1 MAGQLKSESFGNRYL
16 WQLINGT
23 GFLRPNEYVKRE
35 LKKNEDKISKGL
47 LFFRK
52 PVTVAGDVLKEKKL
66 SKVHHD
72 FLIKLS
78 SFLGLDEEGSYELF
92 NSFLASD
99 YRGSQKNLQSLL
111 SNDRHCQSLIY
122 KVRDYY
128 FTERLY
134 LLQCIKVVIN
144 FWQDDAHP
152 YKDEFQQI
160 MEVLNTDGLLFKK
173 IDEQLKWVLDENL
186 PTWENHSVLM
196 TDRQALIW
204 AHQNLKEQSELL
216 EIFLIYL
223 KDFEISVDQLIEL
236 IETFR
241 RHGFG
246 RRQSYKHI
254 LRETAEQ
261 FIRKIGYLEVLI
273 LLEAVDLETL
283 HVCSQLGSF
292 DDHFILKDEDLYKK
306 VDKIVTSM
314 GSEPCHGPILLC
326 WATIRLLYGDKSD
339 LNITRKLGNLAI
351 QLRVFDVL
359 FNLLNTEP
367 FNGKTTYVCSVAQF
381 VLYNLFVNVMSAFEE
396 STLGR
401 DREIEML
408 HKDLCQILKLEYC
421 VEDFWQKGL
430 DEGLGTVF
438 QSAKLRFPLDFTTM
452 VLFSTSLS
460 EANEDSAKRIYETWK
475 NLLRYTEPL
484 DRNYAADLMAT
495 KDPAIWKLARNKF
508 PFSGK
513 DFKID
518 AGTYGQILQDSGKP
532 EEGPII
538 QWEVTYDGWELLIC
552 EIEDLLNQASNGT
565 GNVPLSLVS
574 KVTLI
579 TQFVKAMISSY
590 PAVIDELM
598 QITECLYQVI
608 HRFSRFTPVPL
619 DLISSCIDCLKCVAK
634 IHPKQVWHSMK
645 QTGLLPYLT
654 GNVDNY
660 AEVVSGQEVSAGS
673 YGQLLAGTE
682 LIQGHYPVTCSLLDL
697 MSNLIQPFFEHE
709 IEGELM
715 APVLYILRE
724 VFPVFQKWR
733 YVVPTKREQIGHS
746 CLEIFHKILT
756 FLTKKPKTVLKRPQ
770 LQQVC
775 VYSLLFTEAGRA
787 LLEIIGTGSDTV
799 EYALAQQ
806 GSIINEGTG
815 TEIIKLIQMS
825 FSVLNRLLLLKS
837 PDLLV
842 SPMENALSSQPAGRQ
857 TQHIVATIA
866 QYIYHRHNPR
876 LPTLACLL
884 LKRLAMVSRMSILAC
899 LGGEAEAIRD
909 MYLTRLQAVT
919 EDLRLKVVILELL
932 SVCVEEQPGL
942 IEMFLNVQ
950 PSTPASNTLGADSK
964 TKKKD
969 LSLGKTSCLLTV
981 HNLMEAKKQGKYYCP
996 PDLLCA
1002 CLDFIH
1008 SLWAGMRETAMAV
1021 LRERETFW
1029 LSVCAPLTRDIPN
1042 GSEYQPVLPYQI
1054 KTISFVMK
1062 VLAQE
1067 LYSVTSSKLD
1077 VRLKKVLKDV
1087 SQADRFKY
1095 WSEYLKDCLITES
1108 ERETKEEN
1116 LSESPTL
1123 QLLMGWKN
1131 FLITVSKC
1139 NIAEVQLTQ
1148 GLKELI
1154 IVDLLEGL
1162 QALVAESYTE
1172 LKIKLSQNISALLFT
1187 LIKLWTSCLT
1197 NRMRMIKELES
1208 VITQMLSNS
1217 KTLIPTIQLG
1227 ILGAITAILQYN
1239 RDNKTINLG
1248 VNSAVAVAILPS
1260 MCTLLLQSCR
1270 ELPPP
1275 GDLTNKSD
1283 DKENMSDVRIKLQI
1297 VACCLIQ
1304 EILLQCERSE
1314 IWLPIIQEHMVLSTL
1329 LSSMEMY
1336 IRARQALSYVH
1347 AAFLLLLTIAKNEKG
1362 AESVVMSGLVQH
1374 TCLSVMLLY
1383 QKETE
1388 FFPKTLSVGKP
1399 KESMAGTEDKCQWHT
1414 VLCVCLDLYATIL
1427 GLLKYSFL
1435 EDSLNFVGAHQDRMQ
1450 ECLERSRITMTD
1462 AAMLEA
1468 EKTCAFINLLSKFN
1482 REWRLHLGESLVKLQ
1497 TSMMYMT
1504 QTFIAFLMRPR
1515 YLQQVLEQQ
1524 NGQTSR
1530 PRFTASPVLQQQS
1543 STEDIDKPSKQLVH
1557 IQHRML
1563 DVLSHSL
1570 SSLKKFTP
1578 DLCEILHE
1586 QNMDYSEFDP
1596 FLALAFS
1603 GPSPDQDSIPSFGT
1617 LTSCI
1622 RDVCVKLL
1630 MKEVRSP
1637 HKNSNSEEG
1646 SPEII
1651 PKNLIHYVME
1661 NALYIVMSQATRY
1674 LRDPHLP
1681 SSEKQLLKRE
1691 LGTEMNYFL
1700 MELQR
1705 YLRRGTPSSPSA
1717 AKSPRPALSTT
1728 TPMLGRSL
1736 SQSSFASTPETEFFK
1751 FVQEFVIQVLK

>member
-186 PTWENHSVLM
+186 PTWETHSVLM

-283 HVCSQLGSF
+283 HVCNQLGSF

-460 EANEDSAKRIYETWK
+460 EANENSAKRIYETWK

-538 QWEVTYDGWELLIC
+538 QWEVTYNGWELLIC

-565 GNVPLSLVS
+565 GNVPLSLVT

-579 TQFVKAMISSY
+579 TQFVKAMTSSY
-590 PAVIDELM
+590 PAVIDELTP
-598 QITECLYQVI
+598 ITECLYQVI

-756 FLTKKPKTVLKRPQ
+756 FLTKKQKTVLKRPQ

-1087 SQADRFKY
+1087 SQAD
-1095 WSEYLKDCLITES
+1095 
-1108 ERETKEEN
+1108 
-1116 LSESPTL
+1116 
-1123 QLLMGWKN
+1123 
-1131 FLITVSKC
+1131 
-1139 NIAEVQLTQ
+1139 
-1148 GLKELI
+1148 
-1154 IVDLLEGL
+1154 
-1162 QALVAESYTE
+1162 
-1172 LKIKLSQNISALLFT
+1172 
-1187 LIKLWTSCLT
+1187 SCLT

-1248 VNSAVAVAILPS
+1248 ENSAVAVAILPS

-1283 DKENMSDVRIKLQI
+1283 DKENMSDVRIK
-1297 VACCLIQ
+1297 
-1304 EILLQCERSE
+1304 
-1314 IWLPIIQEHMVLSTL
+1314 
-1329 LSSMEMY
+1329 
-1336 IRARQALSYVH
+1336 ARQALSYVH